1 MTLVSKSKYI
11 DKLDH
16 IINQQN
22 KTYHATINP
31 NKAGIFNNNLSDF
44 NITLYNC

>member
-31 NKAGIFNNNLSDF
+31 NKAGIYKASI
-44 NITLYNC
+44 ITYLISI